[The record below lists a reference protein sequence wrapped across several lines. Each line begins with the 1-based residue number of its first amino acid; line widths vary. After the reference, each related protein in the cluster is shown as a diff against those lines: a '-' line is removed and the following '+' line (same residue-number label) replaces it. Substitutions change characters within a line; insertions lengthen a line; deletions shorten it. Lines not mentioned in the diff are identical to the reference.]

1 MRHQILCRTALLTSA
16 GFLFSQPAFAEG
28 APGDAEQDRDYLGA
42 EVVVIGQLDGY
53 SIEDGSSGTKTPT
66 SLIDVPQTVSVITQ
80 DQLHDQGVTRLNDA
94 LRYVPGISLESGEGH
109 RDEVFIRGQETT
121 ADFYLDGLR
130 DDAQYYRSLYNVER
144 IEVLKGPNALI
155 FGRGGGGGAI
165 NRVSKIADVGD
176 RFADISGSMDTF
188 GAFDVAADVNVPLG
202 NNVAGRINATYEE
215 FDNHRDFYDGRF
227 IGISPTLAFEL
238 GPDTRLVATYS
249 YDDDKRV
256 TDRGIPSFNGEPLT
270 GYDETFFGDRDFNTA
285 SAKVHI
291 ARTRLE
297 HKFSDAVSVNVTGQF
312 ADYDKIYANV
322 VPRGTDG
329 TTVELSGYQDYT
341 QRENYIG
348 QANVVWTE
356 DFGAIGHTFLGGIEI
371 SAQDTNN
378 GRFNVLFNGTDSRAT
393 VDLADVIFIPPVSL
407 SAIARERR
415 SELTT
420 TSAYIQEQLAI
431 GDHIELIGGVR
442 FDSFDLDTRDLIGA
456 NSFNRKDDVW
466 SPRFG
471 TIFKPVEN
479 ISIYASYATSF
490 LPQSG
495 DQFLTLSATDEN
507 LEPEKFETLEAGVKW
522 AIKHDLLLTA
532 ALFQLDRDNT
542 TASDPLNPGV
552 TVLTGSSRT
561 KGVELQLAGSVT
573 DALQVNLGYAYLDG
587 EITSDTDAAPAGT
600 RLQQLAEHQI
610 TAWGRYAL
618 SDKIGLGA
626 GVIYQSEQFTS
637 FSNDVTLPGYV
648 RVDLAAYYTVNDRVA
663 LQLNVE
669 NLFDEGYY
677 PSAHGDNNIQP
688 AAPLNASV
696 GVRIT
701 L

>member
-1 MRHQILCRTALLTSA
+1 MPLITICRTALLASA
-16 GFLFSQPAFAEG
+16 SALLSQPAFAES
-28 APGDAEQDRDYLGA
+28 APVAEPEQDRDYLGA
-42 EVVVIGQLDGY
+42 EVVVIGQIDGY
-53 SIEDGSSGTKTPT
+53 GIEDGSSATKTPT
-66 SLIDVPQTVSVITQ
+66 PLINVPQTVSVITK
-80 DQLHDQGVTRLNDA
+80 DQLQDQGVTRLNDA

-165 NRVSKIADVGD
+165 NRVSKIADIGD
-176 RFADISGSMDTF
+176 QFADISGSIDTF
-188 GAFDVAADVNVPLG
+188 GAFDVAADLNLSLG
-202 NNVAGRINATYEE
+202 ENVAGRINATYEE
-215 FDNHRDFYDGRF
+215 FGNHRDFYDGRF
-227 IGISPTLAFEL
+227 VGISPTLAFEL

-249 YDDDKRV
+249 YDDDSRV
-256 TDRGIPSFNGEPLT
+256 TDRGIPSLDGKPLK
-270 GYDETFFGDRDFNTA
+270 GFDETFFGDRDFNTS

-291 ARTRLE
+291 ARARLE
-297 HKFSDAVSVNVTGQF
+297 HKFSDAVSVNLTGQF
-312 ADYDKIYANV
+312 GDYDKVYANV
-322 VPRGTDG
+322 LPLRTNG
-329 TTVELSGYQDYT
+329 TTVELSGYQDFT
-341 QRENYIG
+341 QRQNYIG

-356 DFGAIGHTFLGGIEI
+356 GFGTIGHTFLAGVEV
-371 SAQDTNN
+371 SAQDTEN
-378 GRFNVLFNGTDSRAT
+378 GRFNAIFDGDST
-393 VDLADVIFIPPVSL
+393 VALADVIFVPPVSL
-407 SAIARERR
+407 SAIARARR

-420 TSAYIQEQLAI
+420 TSAYIQEQLTI
-431 GDHIELIGGVR
+431 GDHLELIGGVR

-456 NSFNRKDDVW
+456 NSFSRKDDVW

-471 TIFKPVEN
+471 AIVKPMQNV
-479 ISIYASYATSF
+479 SIYASYATSF

-495 DQFLTLSATDEN
+495 DQFLTLSATDET
-507 LEPEKFETLEAGVKW
+507 LEPEEFKTLEAGVKW
-522 AIKHDLLLTA
+522 AIRPDLLATA
-532 ALFQLDRDNT
+532 AIFQLDRDNQ

-552 TVLTGSSRT
+552 TVLTGSSGT
-561 KGVELQLAGSVT
+561 KGVELQLAGRVT
-573 DALQVNLGYAYLDG
+573 DALQVNLGYAYMDG
-587 EITSDTDAAPAGT
+587 EITSETDGIDAGT
-600 RLQQLAEHQI
+600 RLQQLPEHQI

-618 SDKIGLGA
+618 SDKMGLGA

-637 FSNDVTLPGYV
+637 FSNDVTLPGYI
-648 RVDLAAYYTVNDRVA
+648 RVDVAAYYTVNDRVS